1 MRRESPHILPRSAG
15 PHLRGTFCPTRHLLR
30 PSLRRALLTTGL
42 RPASWRRP
50 SPLMSTPQMMC
61 VLHAARATP
70 AWRHAVTLLRPRA
83 LTRAARS
90 AAALAASGRAGCAA
104 RDGAGLGDA
113 GGEPRAGRG
122 CRSDTAR
129 HSRPQRAARAAPP
142 FPHSTLPQKGASKR
156 HSLARSS
163 SAAPGGQHGRGA
175 AESTCL
181 CPLAARFA
189 PSAPRVQRYSSLG
202 GRAQRWLTSAHLLR
216 ALRPARCEF
225 TGCSAEAS
233 ACFTSLR
240 MSSWCSSC
248 WLAACRS

>member
-1 MRRESPHILPRSAG
+1 M
-15 PHLRGTFCPTRHLLR
+15 R

-104 RDGAGLGDA
+104 RDCAGLGDA

-122 CRSDTAR
+122 CRSGTAR
-129 HSRPQRAARAAPP
+129 HTRPQRAARAAPP
-142 FPHSTLPQKGASKR
+142 FPHSALPQKGASKR

-175 AESTCL
+175 AESTC
-181 CPLAARFA
+181 PPAARFA
-189 PSAPRVQRYSSLG
+189 PSAPRVQRCGLSG
-202 GRAQRWLTSAHLLR
+202 GREQRWQHGAAESTCLCPPAARFAPS
-216 ALRPARCEF
+216 ALRVH
-225 TGCSAEAS
+225 
-233 ACFTSLR
+233 
-240 MSSWCSSC
+240 
-248 WLAACRS
+248 WLFG